1 MLKRKGIAVILIM
14 ALLFAFTGCGN
25 SGDDGGAQTEGE
37 VYKVALARNLPES
50 DPASQG
56 DLYLKKLL
64 EEKSGGRFEVTWY
77 GNSQVVANDTE
88 ALEKVADGT
97 IQITST
103 TAATLASYASMPVF
117 NVFNE
122 PMMFTS
128 EEELW
133 TLAESDY
140 MKDYYAQFQEK
151 TGVILSPNG
160 FSMGWYGY
168 GTAKKDITDI
178 NNLKG
183 LKIRV
188 ANVPQMIALTE
199 ALKAAPTSINWNE
212 IFTTLQQGA
221 VDGILCTAGLT
232 YNNSF
237 HEVLR
242 CFKDAKAFACYHAF
256 IINEKWYNSLPDD
269 LKTIFDECVAEATQT
284 YRSNLKTSEEGAV
297 KAMSDDGVNCSE
309 LTDEEHAMLEEM
321 AIEIWKDEAKAAV
334 DKDVINSALDIIG
347 KSDLKF

>member
-1 MLKRKGIAVILIM
+1 MKRKGIAVILIM
-14 ALLFAFTGCGN
+14 ALLFAFTGCGDSANN
-25 SGDDGGAQTEGE
+25 SDAQKDGE

-50 DPASQG
+50 DPTSQG

-64 EEKSGGRFEVTWY
+64 EEKSDGRFEVTWY

-140 MKDYYAQFQEK
+140 MKNYYKEFQEK
-151 TGVILSPNG
+151 TGVILSENG

-168 GTAKKDITDI
+168 GTAKKDITEI
-178 NNLKG
+178 EKIKG
-183 LKIRV
+183 MKIRV
-188 ANVPQMIALTE
+188 ANVPQMIGLTE
-199 ALKAAPTSINWNE
+199 ALGAAPTSINWNE

-221 VDGILCTAGLT
+221 VDGILCTGGLT

-237 HEVLR
+237 YEVLKY
-242 CFKDAKAFACYHAF
+242 FKNAKAFACYHAF
-256 IINEKWYNSLPDD
+256 IVNEKWYSSLPED
-269 LKTIFDECVAEATQT
+269 LQQIFDECIAEATET
-284 YRSNLKTSEEGAV
+284 YRANLKESEDGAV
-297 KAMSDDGVNCSE
+297 QAMSDSGVNCSE
-309 LTDEEHAMLEEM
+309 LTENEKAELEKM
-321 AIEIWKDEAKAAV
+321 ALEIWKNEDKAAV
-334 DKDVINSALDIIG
+334 SNEVVNEVLDIIG
-347 KSDLKF
+347 KSNLKF